1 MKNKTK
7 YLIDTNVLID
17 AQMRRIPQN
26 GLTFL
31 SKTIDEDFSI
41 SFITYIEYLGYKNI
55 SAESELFIHLA
66 KVVMANKAVIDLCI
80 KLRKNQRIKL
90 PDSIIAATAIV
101 NEFTLRSNNESD
113 FIKIKG
119 LNLLNLYNL

>member
-1 MKNKTK
+1 MKNRTK

-17 AQMRRIPQN
+17 AQMKRIPQN

-31 SKTIDEDFSI
+31 SKTIDEDFTI

-55 SAESELFIHLA
+55 SAESEMFIQLA
-66 KVVMANKAVIDLCI
+66 KVVMANKEVIDACI
-80 KLRKNQRIKL
+80 KLRKTQSIKL

-101 NEFTLRSNNESD
+101 NELTLISNNESD